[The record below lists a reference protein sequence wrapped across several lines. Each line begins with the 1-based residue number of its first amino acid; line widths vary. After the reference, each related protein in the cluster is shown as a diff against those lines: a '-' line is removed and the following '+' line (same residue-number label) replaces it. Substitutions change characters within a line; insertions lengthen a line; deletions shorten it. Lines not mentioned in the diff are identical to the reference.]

1 MFFGMDFSNSPLCPY
16 FTHNLIIFC
25 DILLLRSTLI
35 LLRLSHKYATK
46 YMHNKKKNKKN
57 WDG

>member
-35 LLRLSHKYATK
+35 FLRLSHIRVTSLEQLGIAEFS
-46 YMHNKKKNKKN
+46 
-57 WDG
+57 DE